1 MTVTSCSSPS
11 DSFDCQFDQ
20 LNLEESQAR
29 AFEQRHVYEIYDK
42 IAGEFS
48 DSRYRAWPNVKKFV
62 EELAPG
68 TILVDLGTGNGK
80 NLNLNKNI
88 VSIGCDTSMNLLSI
102 CRKNQYECLAA
113 NVLQLPFKDESIDA
127 CIFIAVL
134 HHLANERR
142 RLDALR
148 NVVRM
153 LKSGGQCLVYVWAFE
168 QELRGT
174 KSSYIKQ
181 KYDWKLEDTRCVPV
195 ELGESNGSVEGVDQ
209 DCDSKQ
215 HSNENPNRNATR
227 LMPIHYNGT
236 KFKHQNCFVPWKKKN
251 KEVPLE
257 ETDLRFYHLF
267 KEGELDGLLRRL
279 DGVQIVDSF
288 HDNGNWAVKFRKI

>member
-1 MTVTSCSSPS
+1 M
-11 DSFDCQFDQ
+11 DGQFDQ
-20 LNLEESQAR
+20 LSLDAARKLEK
-29 AFEQRHVYEIYDK
+29 RHVYEIYDK

-62 EELAPG
+62 EELPPG
-68 TILVDLGTGNGK
+68 TIMVDLGTGNGK
-80 NLNLNKNI
+80 NLNLNKSI
-88 VSIGCDTSMNLLSI
+88 FSIGCDRSVNLLGI
-102 CRKNQYECLAA
+102 CRKNRFECLAA
-113 NVLQLPFKDESIDA
+113 NALELPFKDESVDA

-148 NVVRM
+148 NVTRM

-168 QELRGT
+168 QELRGA

-181 KYDWKLEDTRCVPV
+181 KNDWKLEDTKCVPV
-195 ELGESNGSVEGVDQ
+195 ELSEPNGTAKDGSRELSNDDQ
-209 DCDSKQ
+209 QNGRSDQ
-215 HSNENPNRNATR
+215 NATK

-251 KEVPLE
+251 QELPLE
-257 ETDLRFYHLF
+257 QTDLRFYHLF
-267 KEGELDGLLRRL
+267 KECELDDLVRRL
-279 DGVQIVDSF
+279 DDVQIMDSF
-288 HDNGNWAVKFRKI
+288 YDNGNWAVKFKKI

>member
-1 MTVTSCSSPS
+1 M
-11 DSFDCQFDQ
+11 DCQLDQ
-20 LNLEESQAR
+20 LNLEDDQAK
-29 AFEQRHVYEIYDK
+29 AFEKRHVYEIYDK

-62 EELAPG
+62 EELSPG

-88 VSIGCDTSMNLLSI
+88 VSIGCDTSVNLLGI
-102 CRKNQYECLAA
+102 CRKKRYECLAA
-113 NVLQLPFKDESIDA
+113 NVLELPFKNESIDA

-148 NVVRM
+148 NVVQM

-181 KYDWKLEDTRCVPV
+181 KYDLKPEDIKCVPV
-195 ELGESNGSVEGVDQ
+195 ELGESNGPGKSEP
-209 DCDSKQ
+209 
-215 HSNENPNRNATR
+215 SNDETDRNATK

-251 KEVPLE
+251 QDLPLE

-267 KEGELDGLLRRL
+267 KEGELDELLGRL
-279 DGVQIVDSF
+279 NDVQIMDSF
-288 HDNGNWAVKFRKI
+288 YDNGNWAVKFRKV